1 MSETGKVEK
10 EDGST
15 VWISDDGREFKSKS
29 GMWKRNKKL
38 KSESTPNE
46 ADAGATKEEGQP
58 EVDTSKSADRD
69 SPPSEP
75 SVDWVNMDFGDA
87 PVTEVIPAPLKR
99 IKPRGVG
106 TGKPTKK
113 QLEAERQ
120 MNEGILVTGYKTGD
134 YLMTRYKR
142 GVLDDPEAAAITH
155 LEEDYEWI
163 A

>member
-10 EDGST
+10 EDGSP
-15 VWISDDGREFKSKS
+15 VWISDDGREYKSKS

-46 ADAGATKEEGQP
+46 SDAGATKEEGQP

-87 PVTEVIPAPLKR
+87 PVTEVIPAPL
-99 IKPRGVG
+99 
-106 TGKPTKK
+106 
-113 QLEAERQ
+113 
-120 MNEGILVTGYKTGD
+120 
-134 YLMTRYKR
+134 
-142 GVLDDPEAAAITH
+142 
-155 LEEDYEWI
+155 
-163 A
+163 